1 MTALKLTKTEQGLLA
16 ALPDGALAQALQTKG
31 LPNRRVEGWR
41 WSDLRAALRDEKPLT
56 KAYDG
61 ALPPEVLPVRDAVA
75 LVFANGVLHVS
86 GALPD
91 GVVLEQERSTA
102 SAESR
107 LPAGLAESLAVQKN
121 ILRIT
126 KPVKEKIYL
135 RFVANGSG
143 AIHTNLHMALSQG
156 ASVHLVESYESENDP
171 FINGVISFDLAKESR
186 LTRSIFQP
194 EAVKAIMVQ
203 NSFVK
208 MAARAHYNQTLIGFG
223 GAYTRFETRIDGQ
236 GNDLNINLATA
247 YLLSGK
253 NHFDSSSEI
262 IHRGLHGATEQLT
275 KGIVR
280 DQARAVF
287 QGKFYVARG
296 AQKTAANMQHKA
308 LMLSDTSEVDAKPEL
323 EIYADD
329 VECAHGNSVG
339 ALDPALI
346 FYMRQRGLRENQARA
361 MLIAAFLSEVLEQIS
376 DTALRGEF
384 TDKVTGF
391 MEGGHAF

>member
-56 KAYDG
+56 KTFDG
-61 ALPPEVLPVRDAVA
+61 ALPAEVLPVSEATT
-75 LVFANGVLHVS
+75 LIFANGVLQAY
-86 GALPD
+86 GELPE
-91 GVVLEQERSTA
+91 GVTLEQGVSEMA
-102 SAESR
+102 QGNN
-107 LPAGLAESLAVQKN
+107 LPAGLAQSLAAKKI
-121 ILRIT
+121 ILHIT
-126 KPVKEKIYL
+126 KPVKEKIRL
-135 RFVANGSG
+135 RFIANGSG
-143 AIHTNLHMALSQG
+143 AINTHLQITLSQG
-156 ASVHLVESYESENDP
+156 ASAHFLETHENENDP
-171 FINGVISFDLAKESR
+171 FINGAISFDLAAASH

-194 EAVKAIMVQ
+194 QAAKTIMVQ
-203 NSFVK
+203 NAFVK
-208 MAARAHYNQTLIGFG
+208 MAERAHYNQTLIGFG
-223 GAYTRFETRIDGQ
+223 GAYTRFETQIETMGDEIR
-236 GNDLNINLATA
+236 INLATA

-253 NHFDSSSEI
+253 SHFDSTSKI
-262 IHRGLHGATEQLT
+262 IHNGLNGTTEQLT

-339 ALDPALI
+339 ALDLALI
-346 FYMRQRGLRENQARA
+346 FYMRQRGLSEEQARA
-361 MLIAAFLSEVLEQIS
+361 MLIAAFLSEVLEQIT
-376 DTALRGEF
+376 DETLRGQF
-384 TDKVTGF
+384 TDKVAGF
-391 MEGGHAF
+391 MEGRT

>member
-41 WSDLRAALRDEKPLT
+41 WSDLRTALREEKPLAKT
-56 KAYDG
+56 FDG
-61 ALPPEVLPVRDAVA
+61 ALPTEILSVSDATT
-75 LVFANGVLHVS
+75 LIFANGVLQTL
-86 GALPD
+86 GDLPD
-91 GVVLEQERSTA
+91 GVTLEQAGPTA
-102 SAESR
+102 SGETN
-107 LPAGLAESLAVQKN
+107 LPAGLAQSLADKK
-121 ILRIT
+121 ITLSIT

-135 RFVANGSG
+135 RFIAKGSG
-143 AIHTNLHMALSQG
+143 AINTHLVVKLSQG
-156 ASVHLVESYESENDP
+156 ASAHFVESYESADNP
-171 FINGVISFDLAKESR
+171 FVNGLATFDLAQESH
-186 LTRSIFQP
+186 LTRSILQP
-194 EAVKAIMVQ
+194 SAPEAIMVQ

-208 MAARAHYNQTLIGFG
+208 MAARARYDQTLIGFG

-236 GNDLNINLATA
+236 GDDLTINLATA

-253 NHFDSSSEI
+253 NHFDSTSEI
-262 IHRGLHGATEQLT
+262 RHHGLAANTEQLT

-296 AQKTAANMQHKA
+296 AQKTVANMQHKA
-308 LMLSDTSEVDAKPEL
+308 LMLSEQSEVDAKPEL

-346 FYMRQRGLRENQARA
+346 FYMRQRGLSEEQVRT
-361 MLIAAFLSEVLEQIS
+361 MLIGAFLGEVLQQIS
-376 DTALRGEF
+376 DETLRNALNDKIANAMEAGHEF
-384 TDKVTGF
+384 
-391 MEGGHAF
+391 

>member
-1 MTALKLTKTEQGLLA
+1 MTVLKLTKTEQGLLA

-41 WSDLRAALRDEKPLT
+41 WSDLRAALRDEKLLT
-56 KAYDG
+56 KTFDG
-61 ALPPEVLPVRDAVA
+61 ALPTEILSVSDATT
-75 LVFANGVLHVS
+75 LIFANGVLQAC
-86 GALPD
+86 GPLPE
-91 GVVLEQERSTA
+91 GVTLEQGA
-102 SAESR
+102 SEMAEGDN
-107 LPAGLAESLAVQKN
+107 LPADLAQSLAAKKI
-121 ILRIT
+121 ILQIT
-126 KPVKEKIYL
+126 KPVKEKIRL
-135 RFVANGSG
+135 RFIAKDSG
-143 AIHTNLHMALSQG
+143 TINTHLEIKLSQG
-156 ASVHLVESYESENDP
+156 ASAHFVESYENENDP
-171 FINGVISFDLAKESR
+171 FINGAVSFDLAAASH
-186 LTRSIFQP
+186 LTRSILQP
-194 EAVKAIMVQ
+194 SAPKAIMVQ
-203 NSFVK
+203 NAFVK
-208 MAARAHYNQTLIGFG
+208 MAERARYDQTLIGFG

-236 GNDLNINLATA
+236 GDETRINLATA

-253 NHFDSSSEI
+253 NHFDSTSEI
-262 IHRGLHGATEQLT
+262 IHNGPNGITDQLT

-308 LMLSDTSEVDAKPEL
+308 LMLSEQSEVDAKPEL

-346 FYMRQRGLRENQARA
+346 FYMRQRGLSEEQART

-376 DTALRGEF
+376 DKALRENF
-384 TDKVTGF
+384 ADKVAGF
-391 MEGGHAF
+391 MEGRP